1 MSLKAWTY
9 KKKWYKFVYFFWFPP
24 GELNKMPFVMVQ
36 TISHLSGI
44 YQKKTQF
51 PKGNSKGIN
60 KVHMPEPLTKMQP

>member
-44 YQKKTQF
+44 YQEKKLNFLKET
-51 PKGNSKGIN
+51 PKGLIKFICQN
-60 KVHMPEPLTKMQP
+60 H